1 MKLKNLIVRCYTEE
15 IDKARVEDLERRCG
29 VGPADHAFFTDT
41 MGDPICRIRNSPMY
55 NMLVAEFG
63 NEIVGVIQGTIKVVT
78 IHINPS
84 KDSAKVG
91 YILGLRVSPPHRHN
105 GIGSTLVRHLEQWF
119 VANHVDFAYMATEK
133 DNQPSVHLFTE
144 KLGFI
149 KFTTP
154 TILVH
159 PIHKIPFQL
168 PSWIEISK
176 LKIEQAEFLYKK
188 FMGSSAE
195 FFPSDIDKVLR
206 NKLSLGT
213 WVAYPKGE
221 SWGEY
226 GGGEGAPAVV
236 PESWAMLSVW
246 NSGEVF
252 KLRIGKQTVSCFV
265 HEMYTRLVERLFPWF
280 KSGEVFPDFSDP
292 FGFYFMY
299 GVHREGPRS
308 GNMVQALC
316 KFVHNMASKSGG
328 GCRVIVTEVGGGDE
342 LRHHIPHWKLLSCP
356 EDLWC
361 IKPLKDEEREIA
373 RLHEMTKIPST
384 RALFVD
390 PREV

>member
-1 MKLKNLIVRCYTEE
+1 MKLKNLTVRNYIGEV
-15 IDKARVEDLERRCG
+15 DKIRVEDLERRCG

-63 NEIVGVIQGTIKVVT
+63 NEIVGVIQGSIKVVT

-84 KDSAKVG
+84 KDMAKVG
-91 YILGLRVSPPHRHN
+91 YILGLRVSTRHRHN
-105 GIGSTLVRHLEQWF
+105 GIGSTLVHHLEQWF
-119 VANHVDFAYMATEK
+119 VANGVDFAYMATEK
-133 DNQPSVHLFTE
+133 DNLPSVNLFTE

-149 KFTTP
+149 KFANP

-159 PIHKIPFQL
+159 PIHQIPFQL
-168 PSWIEISK
+168 PSRIEISK
-176 LKIEQAEFLYKK
+176 LRIEQAEFLYRK
-188 FMGSSAE
+188 FMGSAD
-195 FFPSDIDKVLR
+195 FFPLDIDKVLGS
-206 NKLSLGT
+206 KLSLGT

-221 SWGEY
+221 TWGEY
-226 GGGEGAPAVV
+226 REGVQAVI
-236 PESWAMLSVW
+236 PDSWAMLSVW

-252 KLRIGKQTVSCFV
+252 KLRIGKQTASCFLY
-265 HEMYTRLVERLFPWF
+265 EMYSRLVDRLFPWF
-280 KSGEVFPDFSDP
+280 KSGEVFPDLSDP

-308 GNMVQALC
+308 GNMVRTLC

-328 GCRVIVTEVGGGDE
+328 GCKVIVTEVGGTGEE

-361 IKPLKDEEREIA
+361 MKPLRNKETETA
-373 RLHEMTKIPST
+373 RLREMTKTPPAG
-384 RALFVD
+384 ALFVD